1 MTSRHALSL
10 ITTVLF
16 AFACRGT
23 QNAQSVTVD
32 ERAEWF
38 IDRAADA
45 GLHFTHFNGMS
56 GSVYYAEHMGAGVAL
71 FDYDNDGDLDV
82 FLVQGQMLGAGK
94 TLKDAL
100 FPPKDGKPIRGR
112 LYRNDLET
120 RPDGSRV
127 LHFTD
132 VTEASGINA
141 NGYGM
146 GAAAGDFNN
155 DGCVDLYVTNLGV
168 NQLWRNN
175 CDGTFTEVAKPA
187 RVAQD
192 ASTWSVSAAFVDVDR
207 DGWLDLFVGNYLNW
221 SVRANASC
229 SGPSG

>member
-1 MTSRHALSL
+1 VINRPTDQSSTHWRAVPL
-10 ITTVLF
+10 ITAALF

-23 QNAQSVTVD
+23 QSAQHVAVD
-32 ERAEWF
+32 ERADWF

-45 GLHFTHFNGMS
+45 GLDFTHFNGMS
-56 GSVYYAEHMGAGVAL
+56 GAAYYAEHMGAGVAL

-127 LHFTD
+127 SHFTD
-132 VTEASGINA
+132 VTESSGINA
-141 NGYGM
+141 NGYGI
-146 GAAAGDFNN
+146 GAAAATSTTTGASICMSRRSDATSCF
-155 DGCVDLYVTNLGV
+155 
-168 NQLWRNN
+168 
-175 CDGTFTEVAKPA
+175 GTTATAPSRTCRRPA
-187 RVAQD
+187 
-192 ASTWSVSAAFVDVDR
+192 ASTTLGGAAPLRFSTTTGTGGLICSSAIT
-207 DGWLDLFVGNYLNW
+207 
-221 SVRANASC
+221 
-229 SGPSG
+229 